1 MIIRFSYFAH
11 NGASNAGRECLS
23 RRENHPSSI
32 SGSLQQLEFESE
44 MLDTRRPMRALHP
57 IALALVGWYL
67 LLPPTSPDF
76 PMGNV
81 DAPLSEWLKR
91 PTTYRDKAECEHV
104 LDKQRRLKNA
114 KNRQIAVR
122 YYK

>member
-1 MIIRFSYFAH
+1 
-11 NGASNAGRECLS
+11 
-23 RRENHPSSI
+23 
-32 SGSLQQLEFESE
+32 
-44 MLDTRRPMRALHP
+44 MRALHP

-122 YYK
+122 YYKQGQCIPADDPRLKAK